1 MKRVISAFMILALV
15 LSMCVDVFAAEN
27 TGSITISNATVDQTY
42 TVYQL
47 FDATFLNDSEGK
59 TQAVSYSIKPE
70 SQFFAALFG
79 ADGKSENPF
88 FTYEASTGNIQ
99 KKSSEKDT
107 YISYLV
113 DLISSGSYTPAA
125 APVKASGSEVK
136 FDNLPY
142 GYYVVFSTLGATVT
156 ITSNTPDAK
165 VVDKNQEPATDFT
178 KLVQTGVDENG
189 EPVYGADGSYSI
201 GETFHYQISFT
212 ATNYKGLLPIEYYQ
226 ITDTRGEALWV
237 DIDNIEVQ
245 VGGETLSRGYYLCYG
260 DPSQLNPGNREY
272 LGDWGTTEKSR
283 DNAQW
288 YLEHISDVEFR
299 IMIPWKENH
308 TIELQMSDS
317 VAGQVLG
324 YTLDYPDLAL
334 HKFPATTNVSV
345 VYPAAVKA
353 NAVTGGSKVYN
364 KAEITS
370 SAGPIGG
377 GGNIVE
383 PPVTVT
389 GFGIEK
395 VDAATG
401 KHLAGAQF
409 RLFQSVYAG
418 GKWET
423 VPLYVIPTDLEGVYI
438 LDSFGT
444 DADDEVETSREKYEA
459 YLEGYLGED
468 YATKQDN
475 LVVTPINGKI
485 VILGLKEGMYYLQEV
500 KAPDG
505 YNSVSSR
512 IPIDAYTVFDSFEVY
527 TDASGKAVD
536 ETVSG
541 SGYIKHSYYIKH
553 VKVEN
558 SRGVELP
565 STGGEGTMM
574 LITIGT
580 MVAMAFAVLLITHKK
595 MSVYHD

>member
-15 LSMCVDVFAAEN
+15 LSMGVDVFAAEN

-88 FTYEASTGNIQ
+88 FAYEASTGNIQ
-99 KKSSEKDT
+99 KKSSEKDA

-272 LGDWGTTEKSR
+272 LGNWGTMEKSR

-580 MVAMAFAVLLITHKK
+580 MVAMAFSVLLITHKK